1 MIDQL
6 VGGGH
11 VSQLVL
17 GDDLL
22 LKVNLEVVVD
32 KVVEVDQVL
41 LFLVHLLWVL
51 LSLEDLEEVVFGL
64 LAVVLEENET
74 GYAGG
79 ESLSLVAP

>member
-32 KVVEVDQVL
+32 EVVEVDQVL
-41 LFLVHLLWVL
+41 LLLVHLLWVL

-74 GYAGG
+74 GYARG

>member
-79 ESLSLVAP
+79 ESLSLVAS